1 VRTSGRPEVFLIGM
15 PLRGMRRI
23 TISAYLLLFD
33 RSVSIFKAWW
43 IKQLY
48 YSLCRQSLMKFEKE
62 GCLSGLKA
70 VLLLI
75 LIYSEET

>member
-1 VRTSGRPEVFLIGM
+1 VRPSGRPEVFLIGM

-23 TISAYLLLFD
+23 TILVYLLLID

-43 IKQLY
+43 IKQL

-70 VLLLI
+70 ALLLI